1 MVNNMKANYADAIPF
16 STIDWRG
23 KAAVAIFFRGCPFR
37 CPYCQNYPFLE
48 AQELI
53 DIEFIKEKI
62 KSSRPFVSAVV
73 FSGGEPLMQRAI
85 IPLAEFARG
94 LGLLIGIHTNGYYP
108 NMAEELV
115 KKNLVDKFFIDIK
128 APLNSQELYAKVA
141 GFQNHDGLKIK
152 PEELVAAIRETI
164 KVADSCCSELE
175 LRTTLIRGF
184 IGNENEIATIASWIS
199 ENVRNE
205 EVTYVLQQGI
215 PEYCMQ
221 ENLRKKSILERE
233 ELYELGKIAKKCLRN
248 VRIRTRESGEEII

>member
-1 MVNNMKANYADAIPF
+1 MVNTMKVNYADSIPF

-48 AQELI
+48 DEQLV
-53 DIEFIKEKI
+53 DLEFVKEKI

-73 FSGGEPLMQRAI
+73 FSGGEPLMQKAI
-85 IPLAEFARG
+85 IPLAEFARE

-108 NMAEELV
+108 RMAEELV
-115 KKNLVDKFFIDIK
+115 KKKLVDKFFIDIK
-128 APLNSQELYAKVA
+128 APLDPPELYAKVA
-141 GFQNHDGLKIK
+141 GFQEHYGLKRK

-164 KVADSCCSELE
+164 KIADSCCSELE
-175 LRTTLIRGF
+175 LRTTLIREF
-184 IGNENEIATIASWIS
+184 IGNEHEIAIIASWIS
-199 ENVRNE
+199 ENIKNE
-205 EVTYVLQQGI
+205 EAIYVLQQGI

-221 ENLRKKSILERE
+221 ENLRKKNVLERE
-233 ELYELGKIAKKCLRN
+233 ELYELGKIAKKQLKN